1 VQPPTPVPTLKQTP
15 YLGSSFVLLVVACV
29 VLAGGLLISDRREVW
44 LLVAAVDAMTISDQG
59 RRQGGCFRF
68 WPA

>member
-1 VQPPTPVPTLKQTP
+1 L
-15 YLGSSFVLLVVACV
+15 SEILLVVACV
-29 VLAGGLLISDRREVW
+29 VLAGSLLVSDRREVW
-44 LLVAAVDAMTISDQG
+44 LLVAAVNAMAVSDQG